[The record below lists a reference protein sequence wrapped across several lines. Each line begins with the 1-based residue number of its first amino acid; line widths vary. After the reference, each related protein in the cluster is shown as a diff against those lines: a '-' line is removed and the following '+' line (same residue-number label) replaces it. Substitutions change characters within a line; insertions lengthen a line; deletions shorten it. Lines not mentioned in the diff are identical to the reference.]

1 MSEERG
7 RFEDDYPDLAC
18 EDVGGAAIACNDDFF
33 AEKENLLRA
42 HAAVWKDEVYTDRG
56 KWMDGWETRRRRAPE
71 FVGHPSPDGDRDWC
85 VVRLGMPGWIA
96 GVVVDT
102 AFFRGNF
109 PESARVLAAEIR
121 DVLDMRAVATADWVE
136 LVPRASLAGD
146 TKNRFEVGGVKRRFT
161 HVRLEIFPDGGVARL
176 RVHGQVVPAWDRLTA
191 GGGLV
196 DLAALEHG
204 GWVESCSD
212 MFFGSRNNLIK
223 PGPSRSM
230 ADGWETR
237 RRRVPGNEWAVVRLA
252 RTGTIERLDVD
263 TSHFKGNAPARC
275 VVEVADAGEPWREL
289 VASPLQPHTRHV
301 FVDELRRVGP
311 VDRLR
316 ISSFPCGGIA
326 RLRAYGRSAPRNS
339 DDTSRGIT
347 QLNHLTGISRQ
358 QAFRRCCGS
367 IGWADRMASTGTFL
381 DEAHLLRTAEELW
394 WTCSPDDWQHAFAAH
409 PRIGDAAAKDA
420 ATAAW
425 SAGEQQ
431 GAAAAEAAT
440 RAALADANRAYAD
453 RFGFIFIICA
463 TGRSADEMLAALRAR
478 LGNDVDTERR
488 TAAEEQMKITRIRL
502 RKLLQ
507 ELA

>member
-1 MSEERG
+1 MS
-7 RFEDDYPDLAC
+7 FEDDYPDLAC
-18 EDVGGAAIACNDDFF
+18 EDVGGAAVACNDEFF
-33 AEKENLLRA
+33 ANKENLIAAR
-42 HAAVWKDEVYTDRG
+42 AAVWKDEAYTDRG

-71 FVGHPSPDGDRDWC
+71 FVGHPSPDGDRDWTI
-85 VVRLGMPGWIA
+85 VRLGMPGRIA

-109 PESARVLAAEIR
+109 PEAARVLAAEIR
-121 DVLDMRAVATADWVE
+121 DVLDLRALDRAEWVE
-136 LVPRASLAGD
+136 LVPRSPLAGD
-146 TKNRFEVGGVKRRFT
+146 ARNRFEVGGVKRRFT

-176 RVHGQVVPAWDRLTA
+176 RVHGQVMPDWERLVA
-191 GGGLV
+191 VGGLV
-196 DLAALEHG
+196 DLAAVVHG

-237 RRRVPGNEWAVVRLA
+237 RRRGPGNEWAMVRFA
-252 RTGTIERLDVD
+252 QPGTIERLDVD

-275 VVEVADAGEPWREL
+275 VVDVREEGDAWHEL

-316 ISSFPCGGIA
+316 ISTFPCGGIA
-326 RLRAYGRSAPRNS
+326 RLRAHARVEFADRSVV
-339 DDTSRGIT
+339 SRGVA
-347 QLNHLTGISRQ
+347 QLNQLTGISRQ
-358 QAFRRCCGS
+358 QAFRRCCGA

-420 ATAAW
+420 ATATW

-431 GAAAAEAAT
+431 GAAGAEAAT

-453 RFGFIFIICA
+453 KFGFIFIICA